1 MTSRTIVCSECGE
14 AVPYGRLSCPAC
26 GALLASVAGGSRAAG
41 SIADLAPDAIDAPPL
56 FGDDAPLALS
66 PSGISR
72 SAPREADPPV
82 TAGYVAPGA
91 AIPPPTPRV
100 PPPSV
105 LTSVA
110 APAPAMA
117 LPSARPGAAA
127 TSAASSSQAE
137 SGSPWWAIDGL
148 DVGIDRAVAIGAGLV
163 VIGLLL
169 PWSRVV
175 IGGGQNLTSY
185 FGTWGLAGPGHILVL
200 VAGVAVAVLA
210 SVPNRVP
217 SWLRSGVGGLAL
229 GAFVLGLLWPYVVG
243 PLGASFGSLL
253 DLVGAIVLVVAGVV
267 ATWRARHG
275 GDEPAV

>member
-41 SIADLAPDAIDAPPL
+41 SIAELTPDAAIDAPL
-56 FGDDAPLALS
+56 LGDDAPLALS

-72 SAPREADPPV
+72 SAPREAAPPV
-82 TAGYVAPGA
+82 AGGYVAPGA

-105 LTSVA
+105 LTAVA
-110 APAPAMA
+110 SPAPATPV
-117 LPSARPGAAA
+117 PSARPGAATA
-127 TSAASSSQAE
+127 SGASSDVE
-137 SGSPWWAIDGL
+137 DRSPWWAIDGL
-148 DVGIDRAVAIGAGLV
+148 DVGIDRAIAIGAGLV
-163 VIGLLL
+163 VVGLML

-210 SVPNRVP
+210 SVPSRVP
-217 SWLRSGVGGLAL
+217 AWLRSGVGGMAL
-229 GAFVLGLLWPYVVG
+229 GVFVLGLLWPYVVG

-253 DLVGAIVLVVAGVV
+253 DLIGAIVLVVAGVV
-267 ATWRARHG
+267 ATWRARHA
-275 GDEPAV
+275 GDAGAV